1 MDHRQGHGM
10 FAAVCDIA
18 SGHSMPKTRTTA
30 IGISSFS
37 ETLLCCLLCD
47 NSIKVILFIL
57 FIVFS
62 LFLCCQCCLLVM
74 ILLKCNPIP
83 SDKLSN
89 LLEIMYPCV
98 CARTEKPNTPHGSR
112 SNHVQI
118 MKLIHHNKNP
128 LSADVSVTA
137 HSLVENVFPQK
148 PLKSIWN
155 TLSSPSCNFV
165 DS

>member
-1 MDHRQGHGM
+1 MS
-10 FAAVCDIA
+10 AAVCDIA

-47 NSIKVILFIL
+47 NSIKSYPIHI
-57 FIVFS
+57 IHCVF
-62 LFLCCQCCLLVM
+62 LIPVM
-74 ILLKCNPIP
+74 PMLSVSHDFTESNPIF

-89 LLEIMYPCV
+89 FSEIMYPCV
-98 CARTEKPNTPHGSR
+98 CAANEKPNTPHGSR
-112 SNHVQI
+112 SNHVRI

-128 LSADVSVTA
+128 LSADVSVAA
-137 HSLVENVFPQK
+137 HSLIENVFPQK

-155 TLSSPSCNFV
+155 TPSSPSCIFV